1 MYAPGDLVHLKL
13 GDIVPADVTLGGN
26 GDFHGGGGHGGG
38 HQSMLEIDQ
47 AALTGESLPVTMF
60 AGDVAKVGCCYVLVR
75 SRTYFYLLTTDSS
88 TRLFPPLNLHL
99 STNIQTC
106 CGVRG
111 GCRVAKMGSTV
122 KRGELDA
129 RVAFTG
135 GATFFGKA
143 AGLMAGVVTQGRF
156 QRVLFKITMFL
167 LLLSSVLVTVILAVL
182 IEADF
187 SALKAVGIAVVL
199 LVASI
204 PIAMQVV
211 STSTMAVGSR
221 ALATRSSVIVAKV
234 GRGSL

>member
-1 MYAPGDLVHLKL
+1 M
-13 GDIVPADVTLGGN
+13 
-26 GDFHGGGGHGGG
+26 
-38 HQSMLEIDQ
+38 
-47 AALTGESLPVTMF
+47 
-60 AGDVAKVGCCYVLVR
+60 
-75 SRTYFYLLTTDSS
+75 
-88 TRLFPPLNLHL
+88 
-99 STNIQTC
+99 
-106 CGVRG
+106 
-111 GCRVAKMGSTV
+111 AKMGSTV

>member
-1 MYAPGDLVHLKL
+1 M
-13 GDIVPADVTLGGN
+13 
-26 GDFHGGGGHGGG
+26 
-38 HQSMLEIDQ
+38 
-47 AALTGESLPVTMF
+47 
-60 AGDVAKVGCCYVLVR
+60 
-75 SRTYFYLLTTDSS
+75 
-88 TRLFPPLNLHL
+88 
-99 STNIQTC
+99 
-106 CGVRG
+106 
-111 GCRVAKMGSTV
+111 AKMGSTV

-143 AGLMAGVVTQGRF
+143 AGLMAGV
-156 QRVLFKITMFL
+156 
-167 LLLSSVLVTVILAVL
+167 VTVILAVL